1 MLLLYLFRDIPS
13 FDRTYER
20 MLVDGSPCNVVEAA
34 YSVVK

>member
-20 MLVDGSPCNVVEAA
+20 MLVDEYSRNLVEAGHD
-34 YSVVK
+34 VVV